1 VVSGAEADT
10 RQSMHDLSRLR
21 NDAETARRALASRNV
36 DFDLDELLRRDE
48 RRRRLITEADALKAR
63 RNEAGKRIGALKK
76 KGESAD
82 AIIAEMAEV
91 SAAAEQIDAERGELD
106 AGIHRDLLA
115 LPNLPHESV
124 PVGADEAAN
133 RVERHWGEPRD
144 FDFKVLDHVDVGES
158 LGILDFE
165 RAAKVAGARF
175 PAQFGAAA
183 RLERA
188 LAAFMLDL
196 AREEGGYLE
205 VLTPFLVLPEAM
217 EGSGQLPKFA
227 DEAYFIEKDSL
238 YLIPT
243 SEVPLVNLHRGEIL
257 AEADLPI
264 RYCAYTP
271 CFRREA
277 GTYGKDTRG
286 MIRVHQFTKV
296 ELVWYTTP
304 EASYEAL
311 ETLVADAERV
321 LQRLELP
328 YRVVSLSTGDL
339 GFASSKT
346 YDLEVW
352 LPSQERYREISSCSN
367 CEDFQARR
375 AEIRYR
381 PGEGNKPRLVHTLNG
396 SGLAIGRTIVA
407 LLENGQEADG
417 SVTIPDALRP
427 YMGGT
432 ERIEPLRRPGG

>member
-1 VVSGAEADT
+1 
-10 RQSMHDLSRLR
+10 MHDLARLR
-21 NDAETARRALASRNV
+21 KGREAARAGFAARNV
-36 DFDLDELLRRDE
+36 DFDVDELLARDE
-48 RRRRLITEADALKAR
+48 RRRELIQEVDALKAQ
-63 RNEAGKRIGALKK
+63 RNEAGKKIGELKK
-76 KGESAD
+76 AGESAD
-82 AIIAEMAEV
+82 EIIAEMGGV
-91 SAAAEQIDAERGELD
+91 SARVEKLDAELDRLD
-106 AGIHRDLLA
+106 AGIHDDLIG
-115 LPNLPHESV
+115 LPNLPHDSV
-124 PVGADEAAN
+124 PAGDDEN
-133 RVERHWGEPRD
+133 DNVEERAWGEPRD

-165 RAAKVAGARF
+165 RAAKLSGARF
-175 PAQFGAAA
+175 PTQFGAGAL
-183 RLERA
+183 LERA
-188 LAAFMLDL
+188 LAALMLDL
-196 AREEGGYLE
+196 ARDEGGYLE
-205 VLTPFLVLPEAM
+205 VVTPFLVRPDAM

-227 DEAYFIEKDSL
+227 DEAFFIENDEL

-257 AEADLPI
+257 AESDLPI

-277 GTYGKDTRG
+277 GSYGQDTRG
-286 MIRVHQFTKV
+286 MIRVHQFTKC

-304 EASYEAL
+304 ETSYEAL

-328 YRVVSLSTGDL
+328 YRVVSLCTGDL
-339 GFASSKT
+339 GFAAAKT
-346 YDLEVW
+346 YDIEVW

-381 PGEGNKPRLVHTLNG
+381 PEAGRKPRLVHTLNG

-407 LLENGQEADG
+407 LLENFQQADG
-417 SVTIPDALRP
+417 SVRIPPALRP
-427 YMGGT
+427 YMNGL
-432 ERIEPLRRPGG
+432 ERVEPLQRPGG